1 VLVGVVV
8 DVGVLHITSCEYP
21 PFGTGHGSPF
31 TALNHV
37 SVAPL
42 DIALNVIMSKFGFV
56 VSLHGIA
63 YATVIVPPGCV
74 TVPPWLLVGNP
85 TIVAP
90 AGIVITKIVIG
101 PSLAA
106 STR

>member
-1 VLVGVVV
+1 L
-8 DVGVLHITSCEYP
+8 
-21 PFGTGHGSPF
+21 PF
-31 TALNHV
+31 TALKYV
-37 SVAPL
+37 SVAPC

-90 AGIVITKIVIG
+90 AGIVITRLVIG
-101 PSLAA
+101 PFAA
-106 STR
+106 AFT